1 MDAKK
6 VLLFTG
12 ATLAGATLLRYLYK
26 NVVLAKNWD
35 YSVDSFQWVNISP
48 TSLKFNTYFS
58 IINKSAFKAVVKDI
72 DITVISNGKKLAN
85 IVQAGPYDVQADG
98 KTSIFVTVDV
108 MPDKIFTN
116 WRVLLAQLIAT
127 KDIELNFVGKMK
139 LQTPF
144 GFITVPIQ
152 FSNTGKNLYALYKE
166 YYP

>member
-1 MDAKK
+1 MKAKNI
-6 VLLFTG
+6 LLFTG

-35 YSVDSFQWVNISP
+35 YSVDSFQWVGISA

-58 IINKSAFKAVVKDI
+58 IINRSAFKAVVKDI
-72 DITVISNGKKLAN
+72 DITVVSNGKKLAK
-85 IVQAGPYDVQADG
+85 IVQEGPYTVLPDG
-98 KTSIFVTVDV
+98 KTSIFVTIDV
-108 MPDKIFTN
+108 MPDKIYEN

-127 KDIELNFVGKMK
+127 KDIELNFVGQMK

-144 GFITVPIQ
+144 GFVNVPIQ
-152 FSNTGKNLYALYKE
+152 FSNTGKNLYSLYKE

>member
-35 YSVDSFQWVNISP
+35 YSVDSFQWVNISA

-85 IVQAGPYDVQADG
+85 IVQAGPYDIQADG

-108 MPDKIFTN
+108 KPDKIFEN
-116 WRVLLAQLIAT
+116 
-127 KDIELNFVGKMK
+127 
-139 LQTPF
+139 
-144 GFITVPIQ
+144 
-152 FSNTGKNLYALYKE
+152 
-166 YYP
+166 